1 MQMEISVVKVFFW
14 WLLPWIIATVVGVK
28 KNRGVFGFLLGM
40 LFGWLGMI
48 IVCCFKKNEKGN

>member
-14 WLLPWIIATVVGVK
+14 WLLPWIVATVVGVK

-48 IVCCFKKNEKGN
+48 IVCCFKKNENGN

>member
-14 WLLPWIIATVVGVK
+14 WLLPWIIATVVGVS
-28 KNRGVFGFLLGM
+28 KNRGVFGFLMGM

-48 IVCCFKKNEKGN
+48 VVCCFKKNEKVK